1 MRFDTKN
8 KRAKCRKG
16 MIKEMIRQGYMYNN
30 SAEEVVDKWIEGG
43 SAAISSKIVGEA
55 VRIAKIN
62 FVYNKKRGFYL

>member
-1 MRFDTKN
+1 MSSVAVRTLI
-8 KRAKCRKG
+8 RAFL
-16 MIKEMIRQGYMYNN
+16 ESD